1 MGYTMKI
8 IFRIITLL
16 MICFGSLTIM
26 AQQYPLAGQAAKLC
40 QQKKYDEAVAKIEEA
55 LQSETESASPYTWY
69 VKAFIHK
76 EIYKEY
82 ESTDRHSKNRETAV
96 AAFIRTNELDK
107 KGEHT
112 SMTKIGLKYLASTYY
127 NDALMRTREFVLADE
142 NDPQTYFNS
151 FRKLMRIVDVTTNM
165 TPYEVEFQK
174 NMAQRYF
181 NLWQTD
187 VDNHTYADKAAGCY
201 REAIRLDSTNCDL
214 YYNLGVVYYNK
225 AVFKYRKIG
234 PETDIFEV
242 ITVQMEGVELF
253 KTKALPVMTRARL
266 LCPDRGD
273 IIKGLMYIN
282 RALERESDVEYF
294 KSEIERLIEEGKLKD
309 GPPKQ

>member
-1 MGYTMKI
+1 MGDTMKTSYI
-8 IFRIITLL
+8 LTFL
-16 MICFGSLTIM
+16 MVCCGSLFVS
-26 AQQYPLAGQAAKLC
+26 AQQIPLANQAAKLC
-40 QQKKYDEAVAKIEEA
+40 QQKNYEEAKSKIEA
-55 LQSETESASPYTWY
+55 AISSDQESTNPYTWY
-69 VKAFIHK
+69 VKGF
-76 EIYKEY
+76 IYKEMY
-82 ESTDRHSKNRETAV
+82 KEFEASDKRSKNRDTAV
-96 AAFIRTNELDK
+96 DAFVRTIELDK

-127 NDALMRTREFVLADE
+127 NDALLKTREFELADQNE
-142 NDPQTYFNS
+142 AQEYFNS
-151 FRKLMRIVDVTTNM
+151 FRKLMRMVDVTTNM
-165 TPYEVEFQK
+165 APYEVEFQK
-174 NMAQRYF
+174 NLAQRYF
-181 NLWQTD
+181 TLWQSD
-187 VDNHTYADKAAGCY
+187 IDNSVYSDKAVGCY
-201 REAIRLDSTNCDL
+201 REAIRMDSTNCDL
-214 YYNLGVVYYNK
+214 YYNLAVVYYNK

-253 KTKALPVMTRARL
+253 KSKALPAMTKARL

-294 KSEIERLIEEGKLKD
+294 KSEIERLIEEGKLKE